1 MQQCTKNNGL
11 NPMTFAL
18 ATRIGACH
26 FCNFFP
32 ATTAYPTPENSLLID
47 REFFGAGEKIPGG
60 GGGEGGVKLI
70 SPFQPSYD
78 LTKLQQKFSE

>member
-1 MQQCTKNNGL
+1 
-11 NPMTFAL
+11 MTFAL

-60 GGGEGGVKLI
+60 GGGKEG
-70 SPFQPSYD
+70 
-78 LTKLQQKFSE
+78 